1 MRVMIA
7 NPHKILAL
15 ERELELT
22 RDGVELLSAMKH
34 VVANNN
40 LEEYP

>member
-15 ERELELT
+15 ERKLT